1 MDQNNDMND
10 CLNTNDKI
18 DDVNSHKLI
27 RSEFKFKNIFEN
39 QSEIDINQS
48 IKRKHNDIQPN
59 KEPKDDKKSN

>member
-18 DDVNSHKLI
+18 DDVNSNKLI

-39 QSEIDINQS
+39 QSEIDKNQS
-48 IKRKHNDIQPN
+48 IKRKHNDI
-59 KEPKDDKKSN
+59 

>member
-18 DDVNSHKLI
+18 DEVNSNKLI

-39 QSEIDINQS
+39 QSEIDKNQS

-59 KEPKDDKKSN
+59 KESKDDKKSN